1 MLSYSHQNIDESD
14 INAVVSALKAEFLT
28 GGDKVEAFEQALCE
42 YVGVRAACVVNSAT
56 SALHLAYLAL
66 NVAGKK
72 VLTSPIT
79 FIATA
84 NAAVMAGA
92 SVEFIDIKDD
102 GNIDEKA
109 LEKRLACKSDDVGA
123 IAVVDYAGNSVEM
136 DAILA
141 LAKKH
146 KIPLLD
152 DASHALGAEF
162 RGQKVGSHAD
172 VSVFS
177 FHPVKPITT
186 FEGGAVVSN
195 DEALV
200 ERVKLLRSHGIFKKR
215 LWDSDSEGLGYNYRL
230 SDVACALG
238 LNQLKKLDFM
248 LSKREKIAEFYDEA
262 FAKNPYFSTIKIAP
276 YKKSTRHLYPILL
289 YPEFHCKKEFIFE
302 QLLRKNIGVQ
312 VHYKPSYAFSFYKK
326 MLAKWALSEKNS
338 SDFGLN
344 SNETQ
349 TNSSEILANL
359 SEIQTNSSLEKSLKN
374 SSEVRINS
382 SDFYLVNADN
392 FYRAELSIPCHQEMS
407 LSEAEFVKNTLF
419 EVLEKARKHCC
430 E

>member
-14 INAVVSALKAEFLT
+14 INAVVAALKGEFLT
-28 GGDKVEAFEQALCE
+28 GGDKVEAFERALCE
-42 YVGVRAACVVNSAT
+42 YVGVKSACVVNSAT
-56 SALHLAYLAL
+56 SALHLAYEVLG
-66 NVAGKK
+66 VRGKK
-72 VLTSPIT
+72 VLTTPIT

-84 NAAVMAGA
+84 NAAVMAGGV
-92 SVEFIDIKDD
+92 VEFIDIKND
-102 GNIDEKA
+102 GNIDENKLA
-109 LEKRLACKSDDVGA
+109 KRLERKSDDVGA
-123 IAVVDYAGNSVEM
+123 IAVVDFAGNSVEI
-136 DAILA
+136 DAIVA

-162 RGQKVGSHAD
+162 RGAKVGSHAD

-200 ERVKLLRSHGIFKKR
+200 ERASLLRSHGIFKKR
-215 LWDSDSEGLGYNYRL
+215 LWDSDSTGLGYNYRL

-262 FAKNPYFSTIKIAP
+262 FAQNPYFSTIKIAP
-276 YKKSTRHLYPILL
+276 YKKSSRHLYPILL
-289 YPEFHCKKEFIFE
+289 YPEFYCKKEFIFE
-302 QLLRKNIGVQ
+302 QLLRQNIGVQ

-326 MLAKWALSEKNS
+326 MLAKWGQNLGLENSSKIKQNLSDFERNS
-338 SDFGLN
+338 SDFG
-344 SNETQ
+344 Q
-349 TNSSEILANL
+349 
-359 SEIQTNSSLEKSLKN
+359 NSSLENSNEICAN
-374 SSEVRINS
+374 SSE
-382 SDFYLVNADN
+382 FYLENADN
-392 FYRAELSIPCHQEMS
+392 FYKAELSIPCHQEMN
-407 LSEAEFVKNTLF
+407 LGEAEFVKNTIFKVF
-419 EVLEKARKHCC
+419 ENAKKCAN
-430 E
+430 